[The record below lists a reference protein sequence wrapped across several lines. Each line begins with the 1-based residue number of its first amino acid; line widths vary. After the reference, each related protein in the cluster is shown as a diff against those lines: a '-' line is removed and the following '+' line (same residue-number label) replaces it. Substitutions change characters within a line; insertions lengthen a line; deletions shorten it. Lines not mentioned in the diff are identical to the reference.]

1 MKSGRVVIVL
11 AGRYA
16 GRKAVVVKAAD
27 EGSDSKKFGHAVG
40 NHYKCMKYFTSNCDE
55 IPFSAVA
62 GIDRYPRKVVR
73 AMSKK
78 KIEKRTKVKP
88 FVKAINYNH
97 LMPTRYTAD
106 FELKKVVDDSALNA
120 ESRTEVRKQVKKVFE
135 EKYRSQTAKTEKK
148 AAGVQYFFTKLRF

>member
-1 MKSGRVVIVL
+1 
-11 AGRYA
+11 
-16 GRKAVVVKAAD
+16 
-27 EGSDSKKFGHAVG
+27 
-40 NHYKCMKYFTSNCDE
+40 
-55 IPFSAVA
+55 
-62 GIDRYPRKVVR
+62 
-73 AMSKK
+73 MSKK

-106 FELKKVVDDSALNA
+106 FELKKIVDDSALNA
-120 ESRTEVRKQVKKVFE
+120 ETRVEVRKQVKKIFE